1 MSSIAWEAKIAGLTL
16 TRTDV
21 MTEGA
26 DHLTADSWGAVLAKL
41 PGYLDCLLDSE
52 IYGRGKDRVAAPKQ
66 HGVYLFT
73 EGNSHLYVGR
83 CGLTERA
90 KRVGK
95 GHSNF
100 RTRLAGHSCP
110 GSAHNSATFAWRLTF
125 EVLGAQVDNMP
136 RTRAKLQQHPPFRD
150 EFLRQKERVTAMDF
164 RVVQIEDDFE
174 SYVFEA
180 YAARELKT
188 PCNAWAT
195 S

>member
-1 MSSIAWEAKIAGLTL
+1 
-16 TRTDV
+16 

-26 DHLTADSWGAVLAKL
+26 DHLDADSWDVVLVRL
-41 PGYLDCLLDSE
+41 PGYLDCLLHSE
-52 IYGRGKDRVAAPKQ
+52 IFGRGKDRVAPPKQ
-66 HGVYLFT
+66 HGVYLFS
-73 EGNSHLYVGR
+73 ESSNHLYVGR

-125 EVLGAQVDNMP
+125 DVLGAQVNGMP
-136 RTRAKLQQHPPFRD
+136 QTRAELQRHPRFRE

-164 RVVQIEDDFE
+164 RVVRIEDDFE
-174 SYVFEA
+174 SHVFEA
-180 YAARELKT
+180 YAARELRT
-188 PCNAWAT
+188 PYNAWAT

>member
-1 MSSIAWEAKIAGLTL
+1 MQGSELLI
-16 TRTDV
+16 
-21 MTEGA
+21 EGA
-26 DHLTADSWGAVLAKL
+26 DHLNAESWDAVLAKL
-41 PGYLDCLLDSE
+41 PGYLDSLLNSA
-52 IYGRGKDRVAAPKQ
+52 IYGRGEDRVAAPKQ

-73 EGNSHLYVGR
+73 EDANHLYVGR

-125 EVLGAQVDNMP
+125 EIMGSQLDGMP
-136 RTRAKLQQHPPFRD
+136 QTRAELQLHPPFRE

-164 RVVQIEDDFE
+164 RVLQISDDFE

-180 YAARELKT
+180 YAARNLKT
-188 PCNAWAT
+188 PYNAWAT